1 MSAPRCDLTDL
12 LVESCGHCNGAEER
26 ARQAEAGSSRQES
39 ADLGPWFE
47 ARYPGECVACGTGIV
62 PGDTIRANGR
72 YGYLC
77 SECGEPG

>member
-1 MSAPRCDLTDL
+1 MPLDRRCEMTDL

-26 ARQAEAGSSRQES
+26 AKEAGQEE
-39 ADLGPWFE
+39 AAGLGPPF
-47 ARYPGECVACGTGIV
+47 AAQYDGECIACGAGIR

-77 SECGEPG
+77 GECGGMA